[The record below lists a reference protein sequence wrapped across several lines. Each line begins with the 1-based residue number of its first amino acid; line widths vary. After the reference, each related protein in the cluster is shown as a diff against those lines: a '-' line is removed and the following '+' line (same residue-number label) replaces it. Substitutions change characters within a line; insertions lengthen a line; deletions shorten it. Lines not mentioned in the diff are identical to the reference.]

1 MYSFLVPLK
10 MTWFV
15 FSYILHG
22 ATLAPWLKTFKA
34 FATNLAKKSQMFLS
48 VFMTRGASFYTEM
61 MRVHMESETLEGL
74 LGRRGNKIS
83 KRVNSS
89 SRRRKKSDFHSQDDA
104 GDWLDR
110 FDLPALW
117 CYAMVAWW
125 LEGDSVVVGVVVVVV
140 ILASAT
146 PSCQAAAL
154 CTASI
159 HTSI

>member
-1 MYSFLVPLK
+1 MYSFLIPLK

-22 ATLAPWLKTFKA
+22 ATLAPWLLTFKA
-34 FATNLAKKSQMFLS
+34 FATNLAE
-48 VFMTRGASFYTEM
+48 TRGASFYTKM

-125 LEGDSVVVGVVVVVV
+125 LEGDSVIVGVVVVL

-154 CTASI
+154 CTTPLENTLQYS
-159 HTSI
+159 S